1 MVSSMDSES
10 IKKITEEEGIV
21 FLVYSG
27 FLSHTLISS
36 MTEVLEKEA
45 TMNGI
50 GMGEST
56 SIYTIFIELAQNMM
70 NYSKTKQIDSNAF
83 RSEGLIW
90 VAKNEQQLGYY
101 VQSRNVIDIHDKE
114 KIEPKLAEILTMDND
129 AMKQRYRELR
139 KSGRDAHSKGGGI
152 GFYEIAKRAT
162 SVSFSFE
169 PLNDSK
175 FYFNFRANIL
185 SKKMSD

>member
-1 MVSSMDSES
+1 MDSES

-45 TMNGI
+45 TMNGM